1 MSDTWGPPTWNFI
14 HNLVDKINDE
24 HFKKSIVHV
33 WNMIIMLMQNLPCQ
47 HCSAHAYALLKN
59 INVTTIKDKQI
70 LKELL
75 FRFHNVINKKLNK
88 ENASVEILLEYE
100 CIPLKNSL
108 YNLSVSWKK
117 VTNKMTI
124 REYASKVKISNTLSN
139 LINWIKI
146 NKRVFIGLE

>member
-1 MSDTWGPPTWNFI
+1 
-14 HNLVDKINDE
+14 
-24 HFKKSIVHV
+24 
-33 WNMIIMLMQNLPCQ
+33 MQNLPCQ
-47 HCSAHAYALLKN
+47 HCSSHAYALLKN
-59 INVTTIKDKQI
+59 VNVHTIKDKQI

-88 ENASVEILLEYE
+88 ETASLEILLEYE
-100 CIPLKNSL
+100 CIPLKTSL

-124 REYASKVKISNTLSN
+124 HEYASKIKISNTLSN
-139 LINWIKI
+139 LINWIKT